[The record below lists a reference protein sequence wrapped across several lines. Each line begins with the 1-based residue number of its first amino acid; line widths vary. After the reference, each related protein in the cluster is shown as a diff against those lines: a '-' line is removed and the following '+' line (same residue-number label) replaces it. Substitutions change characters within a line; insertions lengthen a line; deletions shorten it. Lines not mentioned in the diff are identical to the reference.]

1 MHSSPTCV
9 RLSSA
14 LQLNRMTGTEAEAI
28 LATVWC
34 TLEKHSLTLPR
45 VEARL
50 ANGLLDI
57 VLTFRSEE
65 HCALVQ
71 EGLLQ
76 LSMLSAAE

>member
-14 LQLNRMTGTEAEAI
+14 LQLNRITKAEAEAI

-34 TLEKHSLTLPR
+34 ALEKHSLTSPR
-45 VEARL
+45 VEAHL

-57 VLTFRSEE
+57 VMTFRSEE

>member
-1 MHSSPTCV
+1 MHSSPKCV
-9 RLSSA
+9 RVSSA
-14 LQLNRMTGTEAEAI
+14 LQLNRMTRAQAEAI

-34 TLEKHSLTLPR
+34 TLEKHSLTSPR
-45 VEARL
+45 VEARVV
-50 ANGLLDI
+50 NGLLDI

-65 HCALVQ
+65 HCSLVQ